1 MKISLKYKTPQ
12 NCEAL
17 NVIKV
22 KDEIFKTVRKETRKK
37 DIVLQRIETD
47 MSKGLSAL
55 TNVFDKITDPTASET
70 LCDAISL
77 FSNALHDTNVFRR
90 SAFKPDFKKEYAGL
104 CAESKPIKDT
114 LFKEVSEEAKA
125 IAETSKITNKI
136 TKKVFHPYKRQQP
149 FLGQGGLPS
158 RKAGN
163 FQGRPYNNHSRNF
176 TNFNKNFNKTQTYK
190 HTKESK
196 KEGRR

>member
-1 MKISLKYKTPQ
+1 MLLKLKMKFSKMLMLEKKL
-12 NCEAL
+12 A
-17 NVIKV
+17 
-22 KDEIFKTVRKETRKK
+22 KK

-125 IAETSKITNKI
+125 IAETSKITNKL
-136 TKKVFHPYKRQQP
+136 TKKAFHTYKRQQP
-149 FLGQGGLPS
+149 F
-158 RKAGN
+158 
-163 FQGRPYNNHSRNF
+163 
-176 TNFNKNFNKTQTYK
+176 
-190 HTKESK
+190 
-196 KEGRR
+196 